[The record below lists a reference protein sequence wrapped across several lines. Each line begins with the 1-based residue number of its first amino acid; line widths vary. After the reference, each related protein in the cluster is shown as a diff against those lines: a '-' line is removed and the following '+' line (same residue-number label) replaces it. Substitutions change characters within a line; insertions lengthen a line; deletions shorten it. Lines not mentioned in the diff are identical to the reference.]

1 MPRETIPGEY
11 LAGVGEAGLDDG
23 EVAARRARHGYNDI
37 LEGVER
43 ERFAAL
49 KDTLGDPML
58 WFLLGTSAV
67 FLVIGD
73 HAEAVVLALAILPL
87 AGMDLYL
94 NRRTRASTEGLAS
107 ALASRARV
115 VRGGR
120 RVILPAR
127 ELVPGDRVEVEAG
140 EAFPADGVVVAGA
153 RLQVDEST
161 LSGESFP
168 VAHAPLALAGLPAT
182 AVAVDAAHC
191 VWAGTRLLTGQAT
204 MAVCAT
210 GAATRYATIVRS
222 VREGRHPR
230 TPLQLAVGNLVTLLL
245 FVAVVLC
252 LVLAWVRWTQG
263 HGLLDALV
271 SAVTLAV
278 AALPE
283 EFPVVLAFYL
293 GVGVYRLAQRRALV
307 RRSVAVENIGRVS
320 SICSDKTGTITE
332 GRLELAHLLP
342 APGVADNELRRIA
355 AAASRA
361 ETGDP
366 LDLAILADHGG
377 ELSWTSEAC
386 FPFTEDRQRETGL
399 WRDGR
404 VIVAAQKGAPEVVLR
419 ACAIGAED
427 VAAWRA
433 RIDELAAGAHKV
445 IACAER
451 TFDDDA
457 WPGGEPD
464 RGYRF
469 MGLLA
474 FEDPVRPGV
483 RAAVQDCAR
492 SGIRVLML
500 TGDHPRTAAAV
511 AREIGLGEAAPR
523 VVEGA
528 EIERRF
534 EAADGAGSA
543 RDLADV
549 DVIAR
554 ALPAHKLAIVRA
566 LQRSGE
572 IVAVTGDGV
581 NDVPAL
587 QAADIGIAMGGR
599 GTRSARE
606 AAAIVLMD
614 DDFASIVR
622 AIAEGRQLFDNLKRS
637 FAFLLMI
644 HIPLVCTATFVPLA
658 GYPLLY
664 LPVHI
669 VWFEMMIHP
678 ISMFV
683 FQRRAARLGEGAAA
697 PSRGRDGRFFARREW
712 GAIVVTGMFVA
723 VGLAGAYLHSVAG
736 GAVEAA
742 RATAMAGLTA
752 ATAGLTLGV
761 AWPATRPA
769 WTAVAA
775 IVAAAV
781 VLIETPGLHTWLGL
795 APIPL
800 GHWLGA
806 AVAGGVVGALAW
818 FGERGGVRK
827 AGA

>member
-1 MPRETIPGEY
+1 MARESVPCDRI
-11 LAGVGEAGLDDG
+11 AGVGADGLDTA
-23 EVAARRARHGYNDI
+23 EVAARRSRYGYNDI

-49 KDTLGDPML
+49 KETLGDPML

-67 FLVIGD
+67 FLAIGD
-73 HAEAVVLALAILPL
+73 HTEAMVLALAILPL

-115 VRGGR
+115 VRGGAA
-120 RVILPAR
+120 VVVPAR
-127 ELVPGDRVEVEAG
+127 DLVPGDRVEVAGG
-140 EAFPADGVVVAGA
+140 EAFPADGVVIAGLH
-153 RLQVDEST
+153 LQVDEST
-161 LSGESFP
+161 LTGESFP
-168 VAHAPLALAGLPAT
+168 VARVPLDAAALPAR
-182 AVAVDAAHC
+182 AVAIDATHC
-191 VWAGTRLLTGQAT
+191 VWAGTRLLTGRAT
-204 MAVCAT
+204 VAICAT

-230 TPLQLAVGNLVTLLL
+230 TPLQVAVGNLVTLLL
-245 FVAVVLC
+245 VVAVVLC

-332 GRLELAHLLP
+332 GQLDLAHLLP
-342 APGVADNELRRIA
+342 APGVADNELLRIA

-366 LDLAILADHGG
+366 LDLAILARHDGD
-377 ELSWTSEAC
+377 LSWTREAC
-386 FPFTEDRQRETGL
+386 FPFTEDRRRETGL

-404 VIVAAQKGAPEVVLR
+404 VIVAAQKGAPEAVLQ
-419 ACAIGAED
+419 ACAIGADD
-427 VAAWRA
+427 VATWRA

-451 TFDDDA
+451 TFDEDG

-469 MGLLA
+469 VGLLA
-474 FEDPVRPGV
+474 FEDPLRPGV
-483 RAAVQDCAR
+483 REAVRDCAR
-492 SGIRVLML
+492 AGIRVLML
-500 TGDHPRTAAAV
+500 TGDHPHTAAAV
-511 AREIGLGEAAPR
+511 AREIGLGGGAPR
-523 VVEGA
+523 VLEGG

-534 EAADGAGSA
+534 EAGEGAGSA
-543 RDLADV
+543 RDLDDV

-644 HIPLVCTATFVPLA
+644 HIPLVFTATFVPLA

-683 FQRRAARLGEGAAA
+683 FQRRATRLGAGLDAA
-697 PSRGRDGRFFARREW
+697 SRGRDGRFFSRREW
-712 GAIVVTGMFVA
+712 LGIVTTGALVA
-723 VGLAGAYLHSVAG
+723 SGLAGAYLFSVGAG
-736 GAVEAA
+736 TVESA
-742 RATAMAGLTA
+742 RATAMAALTA
-752 ATAGLTLGV
+752 ATAGLTLGL
-761 AWPATRPA
+761 AWPAARPA
-769 WTAVAA
+769 WTAAAA
-775 IVAAAV
+775 IGVAAV
-781 VLIETPGLHTWLGL
+781 VLIETPGLNDWLGL
-795 APIPL
+795 APIAL
-800 GHWLGA
+800 GHWA
-806 AVAGGVVGALAW
+806 AVAGGALLVAGLAW
-818 FGERGGVRK
+818 SGERGGAVGDAR
-827 AGA
+827 